1 MLAVLTCQQEL
12 EHDHFKC
19 CTTQHTDVPIRRA
32 LASSLLFS
40 LFLLPPRR
48 ACCWP
53 CCSCVPGCAPCWPCM
68 TATQAFHS
76 KRLMGACSRSKTF
89 EPTGRV
95 TAELSC
101 AFRTQGHCLLTNI
114 GNLKQSSFVWCTCWL
129 LALFHITNLQILSE
143 SVHGTINHHSAL
155 IRPSCIAMDQC
166 ANSTSSS
173 GTRTCSAT

>member
-1 MLAVLTCQQEL
+1 
-12 EHDHFKC
+12 
-19 CTTQHTDVPIRRA
+19 
-32 LASSLLFS
+32 
-40 LFLLPPRR
+40 
-48 ACCWP
+48 
-53 CCSCVPGCAPCWPCM
+53 
-68 TATQAFHS
+68 
-76 KRLMGACSRSKTF
+76 MGACSRSKTF

-166 ANSTSSS
+166 AKIDKFF
-173 GTRTCSAT
+173 GHADLQCDVATASVAHRKLAR